1 LTKFDTIVSHLSS
14 YRPFWETLRK
24 TRVMGMRNRGEGQKK
39 KEKDKEKEKEKENEK
54 KELTPRTIK

>member
-1 LTKFDTIVSHLSS
+1 VSHLSS